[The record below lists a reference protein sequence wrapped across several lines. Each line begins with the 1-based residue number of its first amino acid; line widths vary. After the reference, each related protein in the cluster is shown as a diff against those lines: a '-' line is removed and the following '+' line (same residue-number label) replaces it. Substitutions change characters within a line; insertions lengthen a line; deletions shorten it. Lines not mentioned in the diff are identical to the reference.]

1 MCPFGYS
8 GKTNA
13 KFGSFSNGQIIF
25 NNCQICKLFS
35 FIFSNNSDFLSN
47 GVKVTQQE
55 NRIELSLRHVKGN
68 IRKRAVRE
76 CAVETM
82 RDDSR
87 SDAVQVE
94 ENVFCCCC
102 CLFYC

>member
-1 MCPFGYS
+1 M
-8 GKTNA
+8 
-13 KFGSFSNGQIIF
+13 
-25 NNCQICKLFS
+25 FS

-87 SDAVQVE
+87 RDAVQVE
-94 ENVFCCCC
+94 ERMCSVVVVVCFIVRCS
-102 CLFYC
+102 LVIVVRGSWLK